1 MRITGLMCFVRMLVI
16 ICPKVRGYDPS
27 IDPYHVCLKDLPR
40 KITWTTFFNPSYD
53 FSMIFD
59 KVKRMLNVFGTILV
73 ITAYLLFSKLWSQ
86 RFDKL
91 LRILTASDLMSQ
103 VLTS

>member
-1 MRITGLMCFVRMLVI
+1 VSLGYL
-16 ICPKVRGYDPS
+16 RGYDPS
-27 IDPYHVCLKDLPR
+27 IDPYCVSLEDLPR

-86 RFDKL
+86 VFDKIL
-91 LRILTASDLMSQ
+91 LVLTMSDLKRR
-103 VLTS
+103 VLIM